1 MTKTNEKRGEMV
13 GRVKLLMMGYKLKD
27 VIRKGFISF
36 SDYYNGDYDE
46 LRIPTSFLREP
57 DRSIVEHFGVERASG
72 LDWALIRMNRNIA
85 VHELLKL
92 DPDTENINTQLYQR
106 LKHSIPP
113 TKFSPQMKRMLPECC
128 FLIEGRE
135 PRVKERF
142 NQGELTISELIL
154 NWDIMKDKDLT
165 YCIDRQLDGLP
176 KTLDNEKLKDLMS
189 GRVKLMQAIARCTG
203 DNYFFRMLGCC
214 STESEENSKI
224 RQKVDT
230 VLIEAAK
237 THKYVAN
244 DDYREFF
251 KASPITDHM
260 KRLKISELLV
270 KQFEN
275 ELANEPENFLAT
287 QPIPYTTFFDSETLR
302 KITDRGLSK
311 SASDYEKKEG
321 IFASQKN
328 GKNIGVSYLRLLRG
342 DKNGDRN
349 ER

>member
-1 MTKTNEKRGEMV
+1 
-13 GRVKLLMMGYKLKD
+13 
-27 VIRKGFISF
+27 
-36 SDYYNGDYDE
+36 
-46 LRIPTSFLREP
+46 
-57 DRSIVEHFGVERASG
+57 
-72 LDWALIRMNRNIA
+72 
-85 VHELLKL
+85 
-92 DPDTENINTQLYQR
+92 
-106 LKHSIPP
+106 
-113 TKFSPQMKRMLPECC
+113 
-128 FLIEGRE
+128 
-135 PRVKERF
+135 
-142 NQGELTISELIL
+142 
-154 NWDIMKDKDLT
+154 
-165 YCIDRQLDGLP
+165 
-176 KTLDNEKLKDLMS
+176 MS

-214 STESEENSKI
+214 RTESEEKSKI

-230 VLIEAAK
+230 VLTEAAK

-251 KASPITDHM
+251 KVSPITDHM
-260 KRLKISELLV
+260 KRLKMSELLV

-321 IFASQKN
+321 IFASQKI